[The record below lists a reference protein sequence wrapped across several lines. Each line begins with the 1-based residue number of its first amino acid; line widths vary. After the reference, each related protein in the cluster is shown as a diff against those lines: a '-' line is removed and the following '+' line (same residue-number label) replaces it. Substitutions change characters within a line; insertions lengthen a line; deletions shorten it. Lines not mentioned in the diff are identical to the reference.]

1 MTDYTALYEIIRPGV
16 QSSAIAMWPHID
28 RVYANIMGRH
38 PRTVLDVGCGEGWWG
53 RIGVEEGYVDRATGI
68 DGPWGGA
75 AINEYLGNA
84 DRLDKKS
91 RCEFMAV
98 YLDELDPE
106 HPAPVDTMGERYDVA
121 LCLEVAEHL
130 AAPDPLVRWLTKCA
144 DVVVFSAAVP
154 GQPGAGHVS
163 CRWQRQWAEAFEAV
177 DGWAAADSLRPGIWY
192 EPRIEWW
199 YRQNVFV
206 AYTLPFV
213 ERTAHREV
221 LSMVHPEMWAVRHD
235 CR

>member
-1 MTDYTALYEIIRPGV
+1 MTDYTALYDIIRPGV
-16 QSSAIAMWPHID
+16 QASATAMWPHID
-28 RVYANIMGRH
+28 RVYENITGRH
-38 PRTVLDVGCGEGWWG
+38 PKSVLDVGCGEGWWG

-75 AINEYLGNA
+75 AIRDTADDSGFVD
-84 DRLDKKS
+84 DRLDYIA
-91 RCEFMAV
+91 M
-98 YLDELDPE
+98 ELDGILEGALPI
-106 HPAPVDTMGERYDVA
+106 VDVSGNRYDIV

-130 AAPDPLVRWLTKCA
+130 GDPDPLIRWLTKCA
-144 DVVVFSAAVP
+144 DVVVFSAAIP

-163 CRWQRQWAEAFEAV
+163 CRWQAQWAEAFEAV
-177 DGWAAADSLRPGIWY
+177 DDWAAADMIRPGIW
-192 EPRIEWW
+192 RNHDIEFW

-206 AYTLPFV
+206 AYTLPHA

-221 LSMVHPEMWAVRHD
+221 LSMVHPETWAVRHD